1 MASSGYVQ
9 KLGTPKLLN
18 PLIHETRHFSPPFT
32 GQTLGAF
39 QSQNQTAPSIQHI
52 NSSRTYSWNVSCI
65 WLLISSS
72 QVGWKCWEY
81 IYISNVWS
89 HQRVIVVPFFSNIK
103 IQYKYINCWNP
114 DVRWWYHQAVLL
126 PFVASFCLYKWKIV
140 EFFCMLLLNNLQKNS
155 TKKKIC
161 EARSCVCEWLV
172 LVSRFFQPHTQISRP
187 SIPSR
192 WQQTNPKR
200 PRFVP
205 NRGCWRDVGNEI
217 IWLHVYIS
225 GSRLLV

>member
-39 QSQNQTAPSIQHI
+39 QPQNQTAPSIQHI

-155 TKKKIC
+155 TKKKDLWGAFLCLWVASFSQQILPT
-161 EARSCVCEWLV
+161 AHPNLKAQYPFP
-172 LVSRFFQPHTQISRP
+172 LTTNQPQETPVRA
-187 SIPSR
+187 
-192 WQQTNPKR
+192 K
-200 PRFVP
+200 
-205 NRGCWRDVGNEI
+205 
-217 IWLHVYIS
+217 
-225 GSRLLV
+225 